1 MAVKSKKAPAKKP
14 KKLPGFF
21 SLRNQKFVLLVAVVA
36 GFAAGGSYWFYSSS
50 SAAASKDL
58 NTVQGCMDSG
68 VVLRQGATGSCVKVV
83 QVILTYAKHQQAYGS
98 RATWEYLMSDG
109 IYGPKTAGAA
119 KKYQEFANGYG
130 IARVRGYLAT
140 DGIVGSQTWWYLR
153 NVACP
158 DIKNGGQEIKA
169 CGHW

>member
-68 VVLRQGATGSCVKVV
+68 VVLRQGATGSCVSGVC
-83 QVILTYAKHQQAYGS
+83 Q
-98 RATWEYLMSDG
+98 
-109 IYGPKTAGAA
+109 
-119 KKYQEFANGYG
+119 
-130 IARVRGYLAT
+130 RVRYSAGERVPGYR
-140 DGIVGSQTWWYLR
+140 WNCWF
-153 NVACP
+153 P
-158 DIKNGGQEIKA
+158 DLVVSTK
-169 CGHW
+169 CRLSRY